1 MAAKSGRV
9 NTETMNDV
17 RANRP
22 ELGRA
27 DLESHWLPFTDNKTF
42 KNDPRLVVKGDGVY
56 LWNQRGER
64 LIDGCS
70 GLFTCA
76 LGHCRPEIAE
86 AVAGQ
91 LSELDF
97 MTSFLRSHPRS
108 FEAANRLTEI
118 LPDTL
123 NHVFFCNS
131 GSEAVDTA
139 MKMSLQYHLARSE
152 GQRNL
157 FVSRERAY
165 HGVNLGGTA
174 LSGMVRNRQ
183 AFGALAPGVV
193 HMRATWD
200 PDQRFTRGQPEKGAE
215 LANDLDRYV
224 RTYGA
229 DRIAACFVEPI
240 AGSTGVLVP
249 PVGYL
254 QRLRDICDEHGI
266 LLVLDE
272 VITGFGRTG
281 SAFAADSFDVRPDM
295 LTVAK
300 ALTNGAQPM
309 GAVAVSDDIYD
320 TIVNASPDDAV
331 EFAHGYTFSAHPA
344 ACAAAVATLEIYR
357 RERIFERGAA
367 MANTFLDAMFSLQN
381 LPAVTDIRGYGMLAG
396 IDVEPDGA
404 PGLRGLR
411 LQRRLFDAG
420 LHIKTTGDAAIVAPP
435 LVAEEEHIDAMREIL
450 HDTLKEV

>member
-1 MAAKSGRV
+1 MSDALE
-9 NTETMNDV
+9 NWPD
-17 RANRP
+17 
-22 ELGRA
+22 LGREA
-27 DLESHWLPFTDNKTF
+27 LESHWLPFTDNKTF
-42 KNDPRLVVKGDGVY
+42 KEDPRLVVKGDGVY

-86 AVAGQ
+86 AVAKQ

-108 FEAANRLTEI
+108 FEAANLLTEI
-118 LPDTL
+118 LPDAL
-123 NHVFFCNS
+123 NYVFFCNS

-139 MKMSLQYHLARSE
+139 MKIAIQYHLARGE

-157 FVSRERAY
+157 FVSRDRAY
-165 HGVNLGGTA
+165 HGVNVGGTS

-183 AFGALAPGVV
+183 AFAAMIPTVM

-200 PDQRFTRGQPEKGAE
+200 ADQRFIKGQPEKGAE
-215 LANDLDRYV
+215 LADDLERFAQTV
-224 RTYGA
+224 GA

-254 QRLRDICDEHGI
+254 QRLREICDKHGI

-281 SAFAADSFDVRPDM
+281 CAFAADSFGVRPDI
-295 LTVAK
+295 LTLAK

-309 GAVAVSDDIYD
+309 GAAAVGNDIYQ
-320 TIVNASPDDAV
+320 TIINASPDDAV

-367 MANTFLDAMFSLQN
+367 LSDYFLDAMFSLQN
-381 LPAVTDIRGYGMLAG
+381 LPAVADIRGYGLLVG
-396 IDVEPDGA
+396 IDVQPDA
-404 PGLRGLR
+404 VPGLRGLR
-411 LQRRLFDAG
+411 LQRQLFDAG
-420 LHIKTTGDAAIVAPP
+420 LHIKTTGDAAIIAPP
-435 LVAEEEHIDAMREIL
+435 LVAQEQHIDAMCEIL
-450 HDTLKEV
+450 HDTLKKI

>member
-1 MAAKSGRV
+1 MER
-9 NTETMNDV
+9 TETYGAGDV
-17 RANRP
+17 PADRP
-22 ELGRA
+22 KLGREA
-27 DLESHWLPFTDNKTF
+27 LERHWLPFTDNKTF
-42 KNDPRLVVKGDGVY
+42 KDDPRLVIKGEGVY
-56 LWNQRGER
+56 LWNHRGER
-64 LIDGCS
+64 LLDGCS

-86 AVAGQ
+86 AVARQ
-91 LSELDF
+91 LSELDY

-108 FEAANRLTEI
+108 FEAANLLVRI
-118 LPDTL
+118 LPDPL

-131 GSEAVDTA
+131 GSESVDTA
-139 MKMSLQYHLARSE
+139 MKIALQYHLARGE
-152 GQRNL
+152 GQRTM

-165 HGVNLGGTA
+165 HGVNVGSTA

-183 AFGALAPGVV
+183 AFGPLVPGVV

-200 PDQRFTRGQPEKGAE
+200 PDQRFTRGQPEQGAE
-215 LANDLDRYV
+215 LADDLDRLAQ
-224 RTYGA
+224 THGA

-254 QRLRDICDEHGI
+254 ERLREICDEHGI

-272 VITGFGRTG
+272 VLTGFGRTG
-281 SAFAADSFDVRPDM
+281 AAFAADSFGVRPDIM
-295 LTVAK
+295 TMAK

-309 GAVAVSDDIYD
+309 GAVAVHDDIYD
-320 TIVNASPDDAV
+320 TVVNASPNDTV

-344 ACAAAVATLEIYR
+344 ACAAAIATLEIYR

-367 MANTFLDAMFSLQN
+367 LSSHFLDAMFSLQN

-396 IDVEPDGA
+396 IEVAPEA
-404 PGLRGLR
+404 TPGLRGLR

-420 LHIKTTGDAAIVAPP
+420 LHIKTTGDVAIVAPP
-435 LVAEEEHIDAMREIL
+435 LVVEEEQIDAMSDILRE
-450 HDTLKEV
+450 TLKAI